1 VIIMGVCSNLA
12 HNNNIKRLPASAAKK
27 REKEADDY
35 EDGTTSMGAAGDR
48 NTNMMGSSARMFM

>member
-1 VIIMGVCSNLA
+1 MGVCSNLA